1 MALKPNRLYYGDCLD
16 WMEQWEDNC
25 VDLIYLDPPFNS
37 KTNYNMLFAGLDD
50 GEAQYRAFTDTWSW
64 NDAAGE
70 RYGEYEAAVAR
81 PGRGA
86 VVGLYQILGSC
97 GMIAYITYMAERLA
111 EMHRILKPTGS
122 IYLHCDPSASHYLK
136 IVMDDIFDVKNF
148 RNEIT
153 WERIKGAGKTSQHA
167 AKSFGRCSDTILY
180 YSKTSAA
187 NMNSSAV
194 AEPYEN
200 LETSFSRTDDKGR
213 YKRRSPFR
221 PPGLGARPNLCYE
234 YKGVF
239 PPHPSGWTVSLERL
253 QELDETG
260 ELEFTED
267 GRIWRKQRPG
277 PGVVPND
284 FWGDISQVPAK
295 ERLGYATQKPLALLE
310 RIVKAS
316 SKEGDLVLDPFCGCG
331 TAIEAAHILKRRW
344 AGVDISS
351 FAIDLIRRE
360 RPHLKSLNIQAER
373 IPKNMRDAH
382 ALAQD
387 NRLAFEAWAVDRLP
401 GFAPNTKQTGDKG
414 VDGRGKLAHDPD
426 NFDSRLA
433 LAQVKSGAKVNPGD
447 LRDFIGTMNIQEAAI
462 GRFITLEPVTSGDMH
477 KDAAGMGRI
486 SVLGETYP
494 RLKLWSIQDYFNHQ
508 PPMLP
513 DMMNP
518 YKRGAVMD
526 AKQQHMVFN
535 LRES

>member
-50 GEAQYRAFTDTWSW
+50 EEVQYRAFTDTWSW

-70 RYGEYEAAVAR
+70 RYGAYEAAVGR

-86 VVGLYQILGSC
+86 VVGLYQILGGC
-97 GMIAYITYMAERLA
+97 GMIAYLTYMAERLA
-111 EMHRILKPTGS
+111 EMQRILKPTGS
-122 IYLHCDPSASHYLK
+122 IYLHCDPTASHYLK
-136 IVMDDIFDVKNF
+136 IVMDDIFGKENF
-148 RNEIT
+148 RNEIV
-153 WERIKGAGKTSQHA
+153 WVRDPAGKGAKRRSRQWP
-167 AKSFGRCSDTILY
+167 RNYDEILM
-180 YSKTSAA
+180 YSKSERHIFEQQYTSLSESQKKAYR
-187 NMNSSAV
+187 
-194 AEPYEN
+194 YEDA
-200 LETSFSRTDDKGR
+200 RGR
-213 YKRRSPFR
+213 YKAVQKGDYSDASMARFRSEDKVHTSKT
-221 PPGLGARPNLCYE
+221 GKEYIKYYLHEAKAALGS
-234 YKGVF
+234 V
-239 PPHPSGWTVSLERL
+239 WT
-253 QELDETG
+253 
-260 ELEFTED
+260 
-267 GRIWRKQRPG
+267 
-277 PGVVPND
+277 
-284 FWGDISQVPAK
+284 DIYGFGTKTASK

-316 SKEGDLVLDPFCGCG
+316 SNEGDLVLDPFCGCG
-331 TAIEAAHILKRRW
+331 TAIEAAHLLKRQW
-344 AGVDISS
+344 AGIDISS

-360 RPHLKSLNIQAER
+360 RPHLKTLNIQAER

-382 ALAQD
+382 ALARG

-414 VDGRGKLAHDPD
+414 VDGRGRLAHDPD

-433 LAQVKSGAKVNPGD
+433 LAQVKSGAKVSPSD
-447 LRDFIGTMNIQEAAI
+447 LRDFIGTMDIQKAAL

-477 KDAAGMGRI
+477 KDAASLGNI
-486 SVLGETYP
+486 SILGESYP
-494 RLKLWSIQDYFNHQ
+494 RLKIWSIQDYFNHQ